1 MKKNGYTGVELLV
14 VIIVLGVVT
23 IGVLASTSHSFKDYS
38 DEYYE
43 EKVHLIEKQA
53 ELYGET
59 LNNLKAEGNLVITLD
74 DMIKAEYFATD
85 DSNGNV
91 VDPRNHKAT
100 LNGLKVK
107 LTYVEGKVKAT
118 VIEED

>member
-23 IGVLASTSHSFKDYS
+23 LGVLASTSHSFKDYS

-74 DMIKAEYFATD
+74 DMVKAEYFAAD

-107 LTYVEGKVKAT
+107 LTYVEGKVKST